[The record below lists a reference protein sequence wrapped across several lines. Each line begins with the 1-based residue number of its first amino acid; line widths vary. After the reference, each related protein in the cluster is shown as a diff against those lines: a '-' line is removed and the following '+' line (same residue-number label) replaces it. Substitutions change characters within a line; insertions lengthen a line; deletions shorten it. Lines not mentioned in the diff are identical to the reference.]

1 MIKRFLLVMAFIA
14 LSLVWMAV
22 AVFITLPEFVITGK
36 SRAVDWITEKWIS
49 PLVDKIEEAGQ

>member
-1 MIKRFLLVMAFIA
+1 MAFIA
-14 LSLVWMAV
+14 LSLVWMAL
-22 AVFITLPEFVITGK
+22 AVFIALPEFVITGK